1 LIEDVPSPIDFSDIA
16 QARAWVADTVA
27 RRPGRPR
34 FFEAFTA
41 ALNRH
46 FDTQIRIAELGSG
59 PGHLA
64 EAILR
69 KCRIESYAAL
79 DRSPAMHRIAREH
92 LGELATRVRY
102 ILADFRAP
110 SWARNLGEIDA
121 LATMQA
127 AHEIRHKSRLPLFL
141 ARAREAIRPGGL
153 LLFSDHYAEPGG
165 GKNIELYVTREEQ
178 PKLLAEAGFN
188 PQGCSTL
195 NAQRV
200 RRRSRTASRPPKPM
214 RCLASETL

>member
-121 LATMQA
+121 LGPVDKPRPDTDASEQDESHEAGGELIISGGDAT
-127 AHEIRHKSRLPLFL
+127 
-141 ARAREAIRPGGL
+141 L
-153 LLFSDHYAEPGG
+153 LLEMP
-165 GKNIELYVTREEQ
+165 N
-178 PKLLAEAGFN
+178 EALN
-188 PQGCSTL
+188 P
-195 NAQRV
+195 
-200 RRRSRTASRPPKPM
+200 
-214 RCLASETL
+214 